1 MTMNYVLLALLW
13 IAWCAIHSGLI
24 SVTATEFFRH
34 RLGTH
39 YRFYRIFFNVVATVT
54 IIPVVLYAHSIDGEV
69 LFSWEGPLFVLQV
82 FLLILVLVLF
92 LAGARHYDM
101 LQLVGVRQA
110 LGGSPHSA
118 LTETGRLT
126 TSGVLS
132 ETRHPWYLA
141 VILLV
146 WTADRSINTAGLI
159 TNTVLT
165 AYLIVGTLLEER
177 KLLIEF
183 GEEYREYRRHVSML
197 LPIKWL
203 TSFLFQRAK

>member
-1 MTMNYVLLALLW
+1 MNYVLLTLLW
-13 IAWCAIHSGLI
+13 IAWCAIHSSLI
-24 SVTATEFFRH
+24 SVTATEFFR
-34 RLGTH
+34 RWLGTH

-54 IIPVVLYAHSIDGEV
+54 IVPVVLYGYSIDGDV
-69 LFSWEGPLFVLQV
+69 LFSWEGPLFVLRV
-82 FLLILVLVLF
+82 FLLILVLVLS

-110 LGGSPHSA
+110 LGGSAHSA
-118 LTETGRLT
+118 LTETGKLT

-132 ETRHPWYLA
+132 VTRHPWYLA
-141 VILLV
+141 AILLV
-146 WTADRSINTAGLI
+146 WTGDRSINTAGLI

-183 GEEYREYRRHVSML
+183 GEEYHEYRRRVSML

-203 TSFLFQRAK
+203 MSFLFQRAK